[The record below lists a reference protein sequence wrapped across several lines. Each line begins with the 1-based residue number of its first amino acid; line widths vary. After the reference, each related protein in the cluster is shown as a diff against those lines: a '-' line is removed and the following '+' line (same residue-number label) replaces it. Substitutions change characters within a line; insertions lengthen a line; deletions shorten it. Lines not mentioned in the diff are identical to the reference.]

1 MQAVI
6 VVLETITRSSDADHP
21 ENDADDADDGADA
34 DDADANCDVDDA
46 DADDADADD
55 ADGNGD
61 ADADSQALETYKA
74 VHRRFPDNVE
84 CLKFL
89 VRLSSEMMIKNN
101 HHNTE
106 NNEHN
111 TDHQVKF

>member
-101 HHNTE
+101 DHNTE